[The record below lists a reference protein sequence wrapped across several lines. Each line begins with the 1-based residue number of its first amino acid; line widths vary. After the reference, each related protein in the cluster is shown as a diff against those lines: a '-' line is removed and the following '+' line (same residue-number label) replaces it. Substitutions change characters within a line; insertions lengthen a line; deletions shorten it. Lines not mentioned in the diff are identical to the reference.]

1 MSERKKTHILRNMR
15 FKKEIVEKLTEE
27 AQLENRSFNN
37 LVEYILMNYVK
48 QKQ

>member
-1 MSERKKTHILRNMR
+1 MKRDTHILRNMR

-37 LVEYILMNYVK
+37 LVEYILIKYVK